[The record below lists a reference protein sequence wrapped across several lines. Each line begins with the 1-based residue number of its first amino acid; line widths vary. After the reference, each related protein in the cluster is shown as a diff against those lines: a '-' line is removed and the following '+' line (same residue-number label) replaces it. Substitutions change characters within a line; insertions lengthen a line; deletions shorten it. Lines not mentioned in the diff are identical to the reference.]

1 MKKMFLKAMSVM
13 AGLAM
18 SVSLVACG
26 DDDNSKDEP
35 TPVDEDKVETVEV
48 SYAVDL
54 GKAYWDYFDITVEYT
69 TSTGTVETKT
79 LTQAW
84 SESYK
89 VSLANAASTY
99 ICKVTATPKAN
110 HPEVVSGV
118 EYDLSTKIIADISG
132 KTKSGKYDPDYGSL
146 GSNKGNWAAS
156 ANELNRHLEK
166 TSWSLLDFN
175 WVTKK

>member
-13 AGLAM
+13 AGLVM
-18 SVSLVACG
+18 SMSLVACG

-35 TPVDEDKVETVEV
+35 TPADQDKVETVEV
-48 SYAVDL
+48 SYTVEL
-54 GKAYWDYFDITVEYT
+54 GKAYWDYFDIKLEYT
-69 TSTGTVETKT
+69 TSAGTVETKT

-84 SESYK
+84 SDSFE
-89 VSLANAASTY
+89 VSLTNAASTY
-99 ICKVTATPKAN
+99 TCKVTATPKAN

-118 EYDLSTKIIADISG
+118 EYDLSTNIIADISG
-132 KTKSGKYDPDYGSL
+132 KTKSGKYDPNYGSL

-156 ANELNRHLEK
+156 ANELNSHLEK

-175 WVTKK
+175 WATKK